1 MVVDEFEPAE
11 TTVRDMTPGVSQES
25 LVRPLELIFVNILT
39 TLQRALWKPLTVPPS
54 FFDDCNKHPVNYI
67 LPENYER
74 RLYCFDCENIEFQ
87 DEQGERIWSTQG
99 EGEMDCLPPKVGVY
113 IVRGKSSISRVV

>member
-1 MVVDEFEPAE
+1 MVVNKFEPAE
-11 TTVRDMTPGVSQES
+11 TTVHDITPGVSQES
-25 LVRPLELIFVNILT
+25 L
-39 TLQRALWKPLTVPPS
+39 RALWKPLTVPPS